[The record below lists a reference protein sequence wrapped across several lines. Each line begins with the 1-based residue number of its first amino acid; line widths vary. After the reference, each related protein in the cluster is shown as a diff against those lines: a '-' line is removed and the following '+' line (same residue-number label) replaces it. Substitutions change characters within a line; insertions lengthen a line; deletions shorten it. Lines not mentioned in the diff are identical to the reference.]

1 MNRNYAKIITETS
14 IEYAPSAVTIENTT
28 YFIPTGEQYAELGY
42 YPVDDTPRPEGMF
55 YSYTWEMIGGKVTRV
70 WHEEPDPRTP
80 EEKREYA
87 YETEPIIEYGN
98 GIITVDEARNICDEY
113 TYEDTDRAKE
123 IVAELITKI
132 TAAKQHIRE
141 EYPDA
146 EVEA

>member
-1 MNRNYAKIITETS
+1 MNTNFAKIITETA
-14 IEYAPSAVTIENTT
+14 IELAPNAVNIGSTT
-28 YFIPTGEQYAELGY
+28 YFRPTEEQYAECGY
-42 YPVDDTPRPEGMF
+42 YPLVDTPRPEGMF

-98 GIITVDEARNICDEY
+98 GIITVDDARRICDEY
-113 TYEDTDRAKE
+113 AYEDTERAKE

-141 EYPDA
+141 EYPD
-146 EVEA
+146 EVEE